1 MLPYRAAPDAP
12 ASDRDA
18 VALGWQPRAAPR
30 AVTALAAAGP
40 VAAALR
46 LRLLALPDEALSE
59 LRGVASADWI
69 VLLGAAP
76 KLPWIDGLI
85 YLGRCPEAPT
95 LLLPTALDATVPIGL
110 LERSLAARLAPLA
123 PPFALWPSLR
133 GQTLACSLAEARPLD
148 RTLLARSPAP

>member
-12 ASDRDA
+12 PSDRDA
-18 VALGWQPRAAPR
+18 VALAWQPRAAPR
-30 AVTALAAAGP
+30 AVTALAAEGP

-46 LRLLALPDEALSE
+46 LRLLSLPDEALSA
-59 LRGVASADWI
+59 LRGVASADRI
-69 VLLGAAP
+69 ILLGAAP
-76 KLPWIDGLI
+76 RLPWIDGLI

-110 LERSLAARLAPLA
+110 LERALAARLAPLA

-133 GQTLACSLAEARPLD
+133 GETLACSLAEARPLD
-148 RTLLARSPAP
+148 RALLSRSLAP